1 MPYCFSPQ
9 GYKGVRIS
17 AFRSIDPRRFFTW
30 GSGGHTHPG
39 DAHKLPILG
48 FRIGDFVPDRWKT
61 IPDGELEKLRG
72 LDVLVISA
80 LRKTEHFSH
89 LTLDQALTVIG
100 MLQPR
105 TAYLTHISHELGLHA
120 EVEQELPEA
129 VFLAYDGLEVVGR

>member
-1 MPYCFSPQ
+1 
-9 GYKGVRIS
+9 
-17 AFRSIDPRRFFTW
+17 
-30 GSGGHTHPG
+30 
-39 DAHKLPILG
+39 LG
-48 FRIGDFVPDRWKT
+48 FRIGDFAYLTDVKT

-89 LTLDQALTVIG
+89 QTLDQALTVIG